1 MTRQVE
7 TKTRSAHLICMSKS
21 KKSETTPHNP
31 EKKSKGET
39 TDKKNF
45 AYMSGRFLLATP
57 AMGDPRFKNTLIYVC
72 SHDEHGAMGIIV
84 NKSKGGLLIS
94 DLLEQIGV
102 EGDVRVADT
111 PVLNGGPVDIDRGFV
126 LHSSD
131 YYKDDTSLKLSETLT
146 LTSTKDV
153 LEALVSDEAPKKAML
168 AIGYCGWGE
177 GQLESEIVQNGW
189 LVVDADETMIF
200 GEDLDTKRKKAF
212 DALGVSPETLSFLGG
227 TA

>member
-1 MTRQVE
+1 
-7 TKTRSAHLICMSKS
+7 MSKS
-21 KKSETTPHNP
+21 KNP
-31 EKKSKGET
+31 TSDAALAENSRNEKGSEKK
-39 TDKKNF
+39 NI
-45 AYMSGRFLLATP
+45 AYMAGRFLLATP
-57 AMGDPRFKNTLIYVC
+57 AMGDPRFTNALIYIC

-131 YYKDDTSLKLSETLT
+131 YYKEETSLKLSDTLI

-177 GQLESEIVQNGW
+177 GQLESEIMQNGW

-200 GEDLDTKRKKAF
+200 GEDLDTKRKLAF
-212 DALGVSPETLSFLGG
+212 ETLGVSPEALSFLGG

>member
-1 MTRQVE
+1 
-7 TKTRSAHLICMSKS
+7 MSKS
-21 KKSETTPHNP
+21 KTSD
-31 EKKSKGET
+31 SDLSVSAKGGSNKE
-39 TDKKNF
+39 NV

-72 SHDEHGAMGIIV
+72 SHDSHGAMGIIV

-131 YYKDDTSLKLSETLT
+131 YYKDETSLKLSDTLT

-153 LEALVSDEAPKKAML
+153 LEALVSDEAPRKAML

-177 GQLESEIVQNGW
+177 GQLESEIMQNGW
-189 LVVDADETMIF
+189 LVVDADEAMIF
-200 GEDLDTKRKKAF
+200 GEDLDTKRKQAF
-212 DALGVSPETLSFLGG
+212 ETLGIAPEALSFLGG

>member
-1 MTRQVE
+1 MSEAKKHPPGTSE
-7 TKTRSAHLICMSKS
+7 TKIGIGK
-21 KKSETTPHNP
+21 
-31 EKKSKGET
+31 
-39 TDKKNF
+39 DKKTAKENV

-131 YYKDDTSLKLSETLT
+131 YYKNETSLKLSDTLT

-168 AIGYCGWGE
+168 SIGYCGWSE
-177 GQLESEIVQNGW
+177 GQLESEIMQNGW
-189 LVVDADETMIF
+189 LIVDADEAMIF
-200 GEDLDTKRKKAF
+200 GEDLDIKRQRAF
-212 DALGVSPETLSFLGG
+212 DTMGISPEALSFLGG